1 MNTTTKSAR
10 RPTIVLALP
19 RSAPAHI
26 SYAQGVV
33 TRMTGSRLSPLQC
46 PRLPPSRRPSPTCMS
61 VATKSEGPRIKNDE
75 GSGRARSEGRVALF
89 GLAQDVL
96 HDAAIAAETHA

>member
-1 MNTTTKSAR
+1 MVRLLRDA
-10 RPTIVLALP
+10 VLM
-19 RSAPAHI
+19 RF
-26 SYAQGVV
+26 V
-33 TRMTGSRLSPLQC
+33 
-46 PRLPPSRRPSPTCMS
+46 S